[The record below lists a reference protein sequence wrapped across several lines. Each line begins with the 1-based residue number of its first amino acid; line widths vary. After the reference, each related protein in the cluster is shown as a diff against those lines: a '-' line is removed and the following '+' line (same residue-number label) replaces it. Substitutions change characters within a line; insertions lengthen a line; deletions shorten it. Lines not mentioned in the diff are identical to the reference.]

1 MGHSQ
6 NIRDWFGDDFC
17 WRAMARG
24 DRFAAMALL
33 GGIRCAHGDGNQFR
47 HHHSCSYSRHALVQ
61 PLSWKDHGDD
71 AIGFWIRGFF
81 RCTADQPDPN
91 GEWRKLAAS
100 VDDCG
105 RDFRLVRNCRV
116 SVCEGA
122 SRRSGPNGGRRAGC
136 GAIGEGDGGNCTG
149 DKISVGPPTGL
160 RNTRVLDDTCRGGGL
175 PIPVFFLYGPLAAP
189 LERSRRASRRRRI
202 RHGSLHAGG
211 RVWPA
216 DWWLADGRHGGAI
229 RVSPVALWIAYSA
242 AILYGTGF
250 GWTFICL
257 NTVTGHY
264 YGPAA
269 FPKVSGMTL
278 VLAALFCAPAGYLG
292 GKLFDLY
299 HSYKL
304 AFELNSAVAA
314 IGVIA
319 LFFARMPEPPVA
331 SSLEQREQKKV
342 GWETRIRT

>member
-81 RCTADQPDPN
+81 RCTADQPDPD

-122 SRRSGPNGGRRAGC
+122 SGRSGPNGGRRAGC

-160 RNTRVLDDTCRGGGL
+160 RNTRVLDDTRRGGGL

-216 DWWLADGRHGGAI
+216 DWWLADGRHGGAL
-229 RVSPVALWIAYSA
+229 RVHAGL
-242 AILYGTGF
+242 L
-250 GWTFICL
+250 L
-257 NTVTGHY
+257 
-264 YGPAA
+264 
-269 FPKVSGMTL
+269 
-278 VLAALFCAPAGYLG
+278 LFLG
-292 GKLFDLY
+292 DLPGD
-299 HSYKL
+299 SR
-304 AFELNSAVAA
+304 FTRSAVDRLQRRDSLRNRVRMDVYLPEYGHRSLLWTGGFSKGERNDAGARGPLLRAGRLPGREA
-314 IGVIA
+314 I
-319 LFFARMPEPPVA
+319 
-331 SSLEQREQKKV
+331 
-342 GWETRIRT
+342 